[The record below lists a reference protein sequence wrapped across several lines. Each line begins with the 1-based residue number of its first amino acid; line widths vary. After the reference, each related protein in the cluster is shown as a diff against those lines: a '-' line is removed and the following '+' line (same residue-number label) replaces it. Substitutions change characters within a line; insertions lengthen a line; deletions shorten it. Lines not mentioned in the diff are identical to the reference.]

1 MCGNIGDSDIDT
13 EVVLMGWV
21 AVRRDLGGAIFFDLR
36 DREGVAQIV
45 FDAALS
51 PDVHANA
58 DRCRNEWVIGIRGK
72 VRSRGENANPNL
84 RTGTVEVLASE
95 IEVFSESKTPPFAVD
110 GSDGTAEEKRLVH
123 RYVDLRRP
131 EIQENLILR
140 SKIAQVARRTL
151 VEHGCLEI
159 ETPYLVKYTPGG
171 ARNFVVPTRNAGKYY
186 ALAESPQLFKQLFM
200 VGGLDRYFQIS
211 RCFRDEDLRGDRQPE
226 FTQID
231 VELSFANEQTVQQ
244 VAESLMRN
252 VWKECLAVE
261 LPPTFPKMT
270 YDEAMSRYSSDKP
283 DVRFGLEHH
292 VLTDVVKAQP
302 NHGLPLFE
310 SVLEQGGIIKAM
322 VIPAQHSLSRKDLD
336 LLESE
341 VKSVGGHGLGRAK
354 VGAEGEWTQSPFAKS
369 ISDDLRVAINREC
382 GAKAGDLIL
391 FQLGQSK
398 IVHTC
403 LNHLRLHLGRKL
415 DLIPDNTWEILWVT
429 DFPLFEYDEGADAY
443 GAAHHPFTSPRQSD
457 LDKLA
462 SNPGDCYARAYDLV
476 LNGNEVG
483 GGSVRIHR
491 SDVQSKVFSALGV
504 SDAEQREKFG
514 FLLDALQYGAPP
526 HAGIALGLDRLVML
540 ACGAMSL
547 REVLAFPKTQTG
559 TDLMS
564 GAPAGVSDGQL
575 AEVHVKPIVG

>member
-1 MCGNIGDSDIDT
+1 MCGNIRDSDIGT

-51 PDVHANA
+51 PEVHANA
-58 DRCRNEWVIGIRGK
+58 DRCRNEWVIGVKGR

-84 RTGTVEVLASE
+84 PTGAVEVLANT

-110 GSDGTAEEKRLVH
+110 GSDGTAEDKRLAH
-123 RYVDLRRP
+123 RYIDLRRP
-131 EIQENLILR
+131 EIQGNLILR

-171 ARNFVVPTRNAGKYY
+171 ARNFVVPTRNEGRYY

-200 VGGLDRYFQIS
+200 VGGLDRYFQVS

-231 VELSFANEQTVQQ
+231 VELSFANEEAVQH

-252 VWKECLAVE
+252 VWKECLQID
-261 LPPTFPKMT
+261 LPTEFPRMT
-270 YDEAMSRYSSDKP
+270 YDEAMARYSSDKP

-292 VLTDVVKAQP
+292 VLTDIVKAEP
-302 NHGLPLFE
+302 NPGLPLFQ
-310 SVLEQGGIIKAM
+310 SAIEQGGIIKAM
-322 VIPAQHSLSRKDLD
+322 VVPAQHSLSRKDLD
-336 LLESE
+336 LLEAE
-341 VKSVGGHGLGRAK
+341 VKSVGGFGLGRAK
-354 VGAEGEWTQSPFAKS
+354 VGPEGEWSQSPFAKQINS
-369 ISDDLRVAINREC
+369 ELRVAINQKC
-382 GAKAGDLIL
+382 GAQTGDLIL
-391 FQLGQSK
+391 FQLGQEK
-398 IVHTC
+398 LVHTC

-415 DLIPDNTWEILWVT
+415 NLIPENTWKILWVT
-429 DFPLFEYDEGADAY
+429 DFPLFEYDEETDVYA
-443 GAAHHPFTSPRQSD
+443 AAHHPFTAPRQED
-457 LDKLA
+457 VDKLA
-462 SNPGDCYARAYDLV
+462 SHPGNCYARAYDLV

-540 ACGAMSL
+540 ACGAKSL

-564 GAPAGVSDGQL
+564 GAPAGVSESQL
-575 AEVHVKPIVG
+575 AEVHVKPIVS